1 MKEECPRCGG
11 EMLLVDGRYG
21 GRYWRCRVCDSFC
34 GERMLLVWR
43 GWMLFK
49 QLLPI
54 LLTRQEPK
62 DIA

>member
-43 GWMLFK
+43 GFK
-49 QLLPI
+49 QLQSI
-54 LLTRQEPK
+54 LLTGQDPKEP
-62 DIA
+62 A